1 MSVEPSNEDLTVHRG
16 SGNFLADQ
24 GIADPDEFRVKS
36 HLCHEIATIA
46 ERRGLS
52 PADVARLA
60 GEPEQDLDRV
70 MNHRHGG
77 YEVWRLIKVLAALGA
92 DVGITVFPDS
102 GHDRGVVL
110 SETVRK
116 TKEQILRELAEMDEI
131 DYQPEPRL

>member
-1 MSVEPSNEDLTVHRG
+1 MTDEQPDNDNVVRG

-46 ERRGLS
+46 EQLGLAAAGVAELVGA
-52 PADVARLA
+52 PVEDVERIL
-60 GEPEQDLDRV
+60 RS
-70 MNHRHGG
+70 RHDG
-77 YEVWRLIKVLAALGA
+77 YEVWRLIKVLTALGA
-92 DVGITVFPDS
+92 DVGITVVPDS

-116 TKEQILRELAEMDEI
+116 TREQILRELAETDET

>member
-1 MSVEPSNEDLTVHRG
+1 MSVEPSNEDLAVHRS
-16 SGNFLADQ
+16 SGDFLADQ

-46 ERRGLS
+46 EPRGLAAAAL
-52 PADVARLA
+52 ADLA
-60 GEPEQDLDRV
+60 GEPVDDVERMLRS
-70 MNHRHGG
+70 RHDA
-77 YEVWRLIKVLAALGA
+77 YEVWRLIKVLTALGA